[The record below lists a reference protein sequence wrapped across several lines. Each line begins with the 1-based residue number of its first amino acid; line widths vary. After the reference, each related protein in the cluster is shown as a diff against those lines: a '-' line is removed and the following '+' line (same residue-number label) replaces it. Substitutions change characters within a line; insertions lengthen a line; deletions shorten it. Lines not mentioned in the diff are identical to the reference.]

1 MTDPALRAWDA
12 RAALLQPAHGGQ
24 SSNTTTFCGRLVQ
37 ACSCP
42 LNKEFANNKLKKKKE
57 RTEKVLSK
65 STTVCSINDVYST
78 TSKSPCA
85 LFILKEKIGFKKITV
100 HSLGKQ
106 LQAEVNYLQEV
117 CKLIEN
123 RVYNTN
129 NALSLAVKEYFTNAV
144 PWQQSQH
151 EHLRGNYSSF
161 L

>member
-1 MTDPALRAWDA
+1 M
-12 RAALLQPAHGGQ
+12 
-24 SSNTTTFCGRLVQ
+24 
-37 ACSCP
+37 
-42 LNKEFANNKLKKKKE
+42 
-57 RTEKVLSK
+57 SK

-85 LFILKEKIGFKKITV
+85 LFILKAKIGFKKITV

-123 RVYNTN
+123 QVYNTN
-129 NALSLAVKEYFTNAV
+129 NALFLAVKEYFTNAV

-161 L
+161 LWNNKYCNSRKFWIRRRRCNPTWGYRLRSQSIFTNSRTLHQNRSRFKWIEKVR